1 MAVNDLLRG
10 RALDDVVD
18 QLPELWENCLR
29 VRDDIKV
36 RLKLVHVLS
45 YVIKKGFWLGSLNA
59 TFNNILI
66 KSLQSSFSLV
76 EELELLGESRQTS
89 VSQ

>member
-45 YVIKKGFWLGSLNA
+45 YVIKKM
-59 TFNNILI
+59 ILI
-66 KSLQSSFSLV
+66 
-76 EELELLGESRQTS
+76 R
-89 VSQ
+89 